1 MQFHLASS
9 PVTSWT
15 GDCLILFCQSAPQ
28 EEMNNN
34 GKSLYPLPTDIA
46 EADQG
51 LWGGAV
57 TELIQEQEFQAKL
70 NTTVAT
76 RLGADIRKVVL
87 TGMGTVQQASLD
99 TLRRAAANG
108 LRQAHALKSK
118 QVGLLLPSVDMDLAA
133 TIQAVVE
140 GSLLVAH
147 QDNRFK
153 SQNGSGES
161 NNTFSVEDV
170 TLILPEGVP
179 ETAAYTRAI
188 QQAQDIAAGTILARE
203 LVAAPANIVTPITL
217 AETARKLAE
226 DFGLTAEI
234 LGYEECA
241 ALGMGAF
248 LGVAQASD
256 LPPQFIHL
264 TYKPEGEAVA
274 KLALVGKGLTF
285 DSGGLNIKTDSRSI
299 AMMKTDMGG
308 SAAVLGAARA
318 LAALKPQVELHFI
331 VAATENMIS
340 GRALHPGDILTASNR
355 KTIEINNTDAEGRLT
370 LADALVFAEKLEV
383 DAIVDLA
390 TLTGACVVALGDD
403 MAGLFTQNEAMAQ
416 QLQQA
421 ASQTGEKFW
430 RMPMEESYFEGLSSV
445 VADMK
450 NTGPRPGGAIT
461 AALFLK
467 QFVEKTPWMH
477 LDIAGPVWTE
487 RDSGYTNKGG
497 TGFAVRTLVTWVLE
511 YQKTVTLT

>member
-1 MQFHLASS
+1 MQFHLASA

-15 GDCLILFCQSAPQ
+15 GDCLILFCQFAPR
-28 EEMNNN
+28 EEMKN
-34 GKSLYPLPTDIA
+34 GKSLYNLPAEIA
-46 EADQG
+46 EVDQN
-51 LWGGAV
+51 LWGGALA
-57 TELIQEQEFQAKL
+57 ELIQEQEFQAKL
-70 NTTVAT
+70 NMTVAT

-87 TGMGTVQQASLD
+87 TGMGSPQQASLD
-99 TLRRAAANG
+99 TIRRATANG
-108 LRQAHALKSK
+108 LRQAHALKCK
-118 QVGLLLPSVDMDLAA
+118 QVGLLLPGMDMDLAA
-133 TIQAVVE
+133 MIQASVE
-140 GSLLVAH
+140 GALLVAH

-161 NNTFSVEDV
+161 STFSVEDV
-170 TLILPEGVP
+170 TLILPEGAS
-179 ETAAYTRAI
+179 ENAAYTRAI
-188 QQAQDIAAGTILARE
+188 QQALEIAAGTILARE
-203 LVAAPANIVTPITL
+203 LVSAPANIVTPITL
-217 AETARKLAE
+217 AESARKLAE
-226 DFGLTAEI
+226 DFGLAAEI
-234 LGYEECA
+234 LDYEECA

-256 LPPQFIHL
+256 FPPQFIHL

-370 LADALVFAEKLEV
+370 LADALVFAEKLGV

-403 MAGLFTQNEAMAQ
+403 MAGLFTPDEDLAT

-477 LDIAGPVWTE
+477 LDIAGPVWTD

-497 TGFAVRTLVTWVLE
+497 TGFAVRTMVAWVLDR
-511 YQKTVTLT
+511 QQAKVPA